1 MNVIY
6 NLSYATSFIHI
17 QLYTSVIHF
26 QDINIL
32 YSEKIIRITLK
43 SFSLK
48 KQTIYY
54 MRERDSVYKIYDLN
68 F

>member
-1 MNVIY
+1 MQHH
-6 NLSYATSFIHI
+6 SFII

-48 KQTIYY
+48 KTIYY
-54 MRERDSVYKIYDLN
+54 MRERDSVYEIYDLN